1 MSEMLKKGIEVFI
14 AGFLILT
21 SVRKLVYI
29 FSEVYIDIPSISYLT
44 NSPDVAIYVLTGIS
58 IFELITAFFLIF
70 GKDKLRKMIFSTL
83 IVFMSVGIIYS
94 VIELIFFGTSCF
106 CGISKSPLISISAK
120 VIVLMLLLLFLDK
133 KKN

>member
-58 IFELITAFFLIF
+58 IFELIF